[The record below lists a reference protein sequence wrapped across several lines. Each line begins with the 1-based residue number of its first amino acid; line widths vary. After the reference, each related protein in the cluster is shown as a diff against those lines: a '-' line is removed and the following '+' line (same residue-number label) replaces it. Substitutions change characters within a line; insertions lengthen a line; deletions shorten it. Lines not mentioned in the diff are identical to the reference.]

1 MGLPAHISSVNTVE
15 ADFAHDSLKGF
26 NGKWACVQPFK
37 AFKSMTP
44 LVGYHKVLEDDV
56 VLKKERHKHHCAKY
70 FYLNRNKIN
79 AVDLVQCIIHEHN
92 YFSTRYIA

>member
-26 NGKWACVQPFK
+26 NGKWACVEPFK

-56 VLKKERHKHHCAKY
+56 VLKKERHKHHLCKV
-70 FYLNRNKIN
+70 FNTICQCFEPFN
-79 AVDLVQCIIHEHN
+79 A
-92 YFSTRYIA
+92 

>member
-70 FYLNRNKIN
+70 SMYRKSLIRGRPLI
-79 AVDLVQCIIHEHN
+79 
-92 YFSTRYIA
+92 